1 MSHNKQRQQDIYNNN
16 FYYNKFFL
24 GILKTWTKAKG
35 G

>member
-1 MSHNKQRQQDIYNNN
+1 MSHNKQRQKIILLLLLLLLL
-16 FYYNKFFL
+16 FL